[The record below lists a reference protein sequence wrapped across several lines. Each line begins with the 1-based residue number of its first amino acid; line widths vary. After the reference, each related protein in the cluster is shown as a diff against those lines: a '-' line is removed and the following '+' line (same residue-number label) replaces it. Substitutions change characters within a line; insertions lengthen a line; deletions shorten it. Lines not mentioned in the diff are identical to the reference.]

1 MKAKSRTSFGT
12 KVWEFPKNS
21 SIKIREIINR
31 ARGEDF
37 GFSYQVIIPSKITGG
52 DRVRKQFAQLDTA
65 KEFAESQFKGKEE
78 FGSQYFELKGEKLRE
93 VQIALSKLPKG
104 HSIIDAV
111 TEYSKLIKK
120 KKKDPIAIKDAVDLY
135 VEKSRRLNKRV
146 RTIEDLRYRLNIF
159 CSTFGDR
166 KIDAIDTDDIQ
177 NWLNDQSRLS
187 ARSLRNFKN
196 TVRTFLNWAKKQKYI
211 TDNPATEIEL
221 PSIDWKPPVILTVK
235 EASRLFNVAESNESH
250 WELIPFLTLSAF
262 AGLRTAEINRLSWDS
277 INLNRKQ
284 VTIGVDQAKKRRL
297 RTVDLLPNAIAWLKS
312 CNKRE
317 GQVTPPNFYHRIAK
331 LRAEAGFD
339 HWKGEKA
346 NALRHSFG
354 SYDFGLH
361 QDAAKTASKL
371 GHKADDDQ
379 LFDHYRNLVDKSQAK
394 AYFEIKP
401 TFENGRL

>member
-52 DRVRKQFAQLDTA
+52 DRVRKQFAQLDIA

-379 LFDHYRNLVDKSQAK
+379 LFDHYRSLVDKSQAK

>member
-1 MKAKSRTSFGT
+1 M
-12 KVWEFPKNS
+12 
-21 SIKIREIINR
+21 
-31 ARGEDF
+31 
-37 GFSYQVIIPSKITGG
+37 
-52 DRVRKQFAQLDTA
+52 
-65 KEFAESQFKGKEE
+65 
-78 FGSQYFELKGEKLRE
+78 
-93 VQIALSKLPKG
+93 
-104 HSIIDAV
+104 
-111 TEYSKLIKK
+111 
-120 KKKDPIAIKDAVDLY
+120 
-135 VEKSRRLNKRV
+135 
-146 RTIEDLRYRLNIF
+146 RYRLNIF
-159 CSTFGDR
+159 SSTFGDR

-235 EASRLFNVAESNESH
+235 EASRLFNVAYSNASH
-250 WELIPFLTLSAF
+250 RELIPFLTLSAF
-262 AGLRTAEINRLSWDS
+262 AGLRTAEIHRLSWDA

-297 RTVDLLPNAIAWLKS
+297 RTIDLLPNAIAWLKT

-331 LRAEAGFD
+331 LRAEEGFD
-339 HWKGEKA
+339 RWRGEKA

-371 GHKADDDQ
+371 DHKADDDQ
-379 LFDHYRNLVDKSQAK
+379 LFDHYRSLVDESQAR

-401 TFENGRL
+401 SL

>member
-1 MKAKSRTSFGT
+1 MKAKARTSFGT

-31 ARGEDF
+31 TRGDDF
-37 GFSYQVIIPSKITGG
+37 GFSYQVIIPTKITGG
-52 DRVRKQFAQLDTA
+52 ERVRKQFAEFDTA
-65 KEFAESQFKGKEE
+65 KAFAESQYKGKEE

-111 TEYSKLIKK
+111 TEYCKLLKKVKKEPVPIKE
-120 KKKDPIAIKDAVDLY
+120 AVDEYLKRAK
-135 VEKSRRLNKRV
+135 ELNKRA

-159 CSTFGDR
+159 CSKFGDR
-166 KIDAIDTDDIQ
+166 KIDSIDSDDIDK
-177 NWLNDQSRLS
+177 WLKEQSRLS

-211 TDNPATEIEL
+211 SENPATEVEL
-221 PSIDWKPPVILTVK
+221 PSIDWKPPVILSVRETK
-235 EASRLFNVAESNESH
+235 KLFKVAESNETHS
-250 WELIPFLTLSAF
+250 ELIPFLALSAF
-262 AGLRTAEINRLSWDS
+262 AGLRTAEINRLSWES
-277 INLNRKQ
+277 INLRRKQ
-284 VTIGVDQAKKRRL
+284 VTVGVEQAKKRRL
-297 RTVDLLPNAIAWLKS
+297 RTVDLLPNAVAWLKT
-312 CNKRE
+312 CRKRE

-361 QDAAKTASKL
+361 QDAARTASKL

-379 LFDHYRNLVDKSQAK
+379 LFDHYRSLVDKSQAK
-394 AYFEIKP
+394 AYFEINP